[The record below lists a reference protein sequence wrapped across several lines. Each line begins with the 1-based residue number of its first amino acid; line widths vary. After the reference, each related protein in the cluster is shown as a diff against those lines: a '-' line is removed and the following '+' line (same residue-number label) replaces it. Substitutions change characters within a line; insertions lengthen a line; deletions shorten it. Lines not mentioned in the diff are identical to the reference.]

1 MACGGLTECALEL
14 RNDWI
19 FYAKTSQT
27 RQHMFFEFESLALR
41 RHVCECVLEHMY
53 KKKKASLNQI
63 AGNRKSL

>member
-1 MACGGLTECALEL
+1 MACGGLTECVLEL
-14 RNDWI
+14 RNDGI

-27 RQHMFFEFESLALR
+27 RQHKVFEFESLALR

-53 KKKKASLNQI
+53 KKKASLNQI